1 MPETIEKALDPGY
14 KPPYYRNAFLCNA
27 MVNMYM
33 IDTNS
38 IVDAHGSAVHAEW
51 FLAE

>member
-1 MPETIEKALDPGY
+1 MEQALEPGY

-33 IDTNS
+33 IDTNPELFTEQS
-38 IVDAHGSAVHAEW
+38 
-51 FLAE
+51 LT

>member
-1 MPETIEKALDPGY
+1 MEQALEPGY
-14 KPPYYRNAFLCNA
+14 KPPYYRNAFLCNS

-38 IVDAHGSAVHAEW
+38 MGIPMIYEMSC
-51 FLAE
+51 LL